1 MLIATMTLSSKGQV
15 VIPKEIRDEMH
26 WVAGTKIA
34 LVSGASGVM
43 LKEVTVKTGRKFE
56 DLIGMLKQEG
66 PPVPTDV
73 LCMPVDNS
81 EDWDA
86 SEKRGG

>member
-34 LVSGASGVM
+34 LVSGASGV
-43 LKEVTVKTGRKFE
+43 LLAAF
-56 DLIGMLKQEG
+56 LIGLGWQLNRLRQAQSRSK
-66 PPVPTDV
+66 TI
-73 LCMPVDNS
+73 S
-81 EDWDA
+81 
-86 SEKRGG
+86 K